1 MKYEYVLDMYAL
13 AELFDGTEK
22 ARIIRELVNAGK
34 CAISVI
40 ALAELSDK
48 CAREQRDSEPL
59 VTALQATVAILPLSN
74 EIAVAAGKVKNELR
88 KTARNISLADSIHFQ
103 TAQSVEA
110 VFVTGDPDFKDIK
123 NKKILFM
130 E

>member
-1 MKYEYVLDMYAL
+1 MKYEYVLDTYAL

-22 ARIIRELVNAGK
+22 ARIIRDLVNAGK

-48 CAREQRDSEPL
+48 CAREQRNIEPL
-59 VTALQATVAILPLSN
+59 VTALQATVAIVSLSN
-74 EIAVAAGKVKNELR
+74 EIAIAAGKVKNELR
-88 KTARNISLADSIHFQ
+88 KVSKNISLADSIHFQ
-103 TAQSVEA
+103 TAQSSGA
-110 VFVTGDPDFKDIK
+110 VFVTGDPDFKEIK
-123 NKKILFM
+123 KQKILLL